1 MKRSGMIRFILAE
14 RQSMKRLVYFTLTMF
29 FVLIAQAAGKQNFT
43 ISGKTLSSSHKVV
56 VYDFALHELLETVT
70 VKDGAF
76 TYTGSGYAGTYLE
89 LIDEHGKKSN
99 LIIIDGE
106 ELSLDMVNDKISGS
120 PINEELY
127 SVAHKAYEL
136 HHDKKDSVARSY
148 LLERIEA
155 NKNNMAPVYWIYRYY
170 HILGHETVK
179 DLMKGAGRYTHS
191 NARKHVDRIT
201 ARIDLENALLGKPFK
216 EFTLKD
222 LTGAKHKMS
231 EYIGKD
237 NYVLMDYWASWCSL
251 SISEIPYI
259 KSAYEQYH
267 SRGFNVVGISLD
279 EDKKKLLSAAIKY
292 DLPWVTLCD
301 FYKWDSAAALAYD
314 VHSIPFN
321 LLLDG
326 EGKIIAVNLRGK
338 ALGRK
343 LKELYGR
350 EDGK

>member
-1 MKRSGMIRFILAE
+1 
-14 RQSMKRLVYFTLTMF
+14 MKRLVYFTLTMF

-56 VYDFALHELLETVT
+56 VYDFALHKPLETVT

-106 ELSLDMVNDKISGS
+106 ELSLD
-120 PINEELY
+120 
-127 SVAHKAYEL
+127 
-136 HHDKKDSVARSY
+136 
-148 LLERIEA
+148 
-155 NKNNMAPVYWIYRYY
+155 
-170 HILGHETVK
+170 
-179 DLMKGAGRYTHS
+179 
-191 NARKHVDRIT
+191 
-201 ARIDLENALLGKPFK
+201 
-216 EFTLKD
+216 
-222 LTGAKHKMS
+222 
-231 EYIGKD
+231 
-237 NYVLMDYWASWCSL
+237 
-251 SISEIPYI
+251 
-259 KSAYEQYH
+259 
-267 SRGFNVVGISLD
+267 
-279 EDKKKLLSAAIKY
+279 
-292 DLPWVTLCD
+292 
-301 FYKWDSAAALAYD
+301 FYKLDSAAALAYD